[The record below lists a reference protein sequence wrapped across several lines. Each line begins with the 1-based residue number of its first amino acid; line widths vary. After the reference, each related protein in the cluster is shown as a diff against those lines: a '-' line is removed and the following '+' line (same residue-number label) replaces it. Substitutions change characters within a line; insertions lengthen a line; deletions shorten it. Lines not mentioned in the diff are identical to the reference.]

1 MKIEAFIFDLD
12 GVIVSTDEYHYLAW
26 KRMADEENIPFD
38 RETNAFLRGVSRM
51 ESLDIILKKATKAY
65 SDEEKLELA
74 TRKNEYYKEM
84 IREIQPSDKL
94 PGVDAFLA
102 GLRDKG
108 IAMAIG
114 SSSKNTMAILKG
126 IGMDTYFDAVADGTQ
141 IVNSKPDPEV
151 FLLAAKLLH
160 KDPANCVVVED
171 ADAGIQAALAAG
183 MGALAVGAAKDNE
196 KAHMRAAT
204 LADVTCDDVIRHF
217 DAVQL

>member
-65 SDEEKLELA
+65 TDEEKLELA

-84 IREIQPSDKL
+84 IQKIQPSDKL

-102 GLRDKG
+102 GLRDRG
-108 IAMAIG
+108 IALAIG

-126 IGMDTYFDAVADGTQ
+126 IGMDDYFDAVADGTQ

-151 FLLAAKLLH
+151 FLLGAKLVH
-160 KDPANCVVVED
+160 KDPATCVVVED

-183 MGALAVGAAKDNE
+183 MGALAVGAAKDNP
-196 KAHMRAAT
+196 KAHLRAAT
-204 LADVTCDDVIRHF
+204 LADTTCDEVLKYF
-217 DAVQL
+217 EAVEL